1 MPEDN
6 DTVLLD
12 YALSTDPAP
21 VPASTA
27 QVVNQARVNIG
38 ISAST
43 TVYCSQLVIAVP
55 IGTDDA
61 SLYAQAPA
69 GSSNSNKW
77 AVTAQLRR
85 GRDLWDGLDEDQEYS
100 TFVYDCVS
108 STDYRVDY
116 NLVFGVFG
124 AVNQTVGDAEIA
136 IQETSG
142 TSSDPSTFTPK
153 AGYFPVRKEWPA
165 FYLKNLVAATLASP
179 TVPATDFAESDPVR
193 LSWESNG
200 TYFQLFAKGETW
212 PIYTGT
218 ATTYTLEEGL
228 SRDTTFV
235 LAASMTGSPGN
246 DVPQGGYEPIYL
258 YDALTVSVWNPLLTP
273 SSVTV
278 SGTLQVSGTSY
289 LSTTETGSLSSSS
302 VSVDGSLDVDG
313 SVDVDGSLDVDGST
327 SLSDTT
333 VGDGLTVRGSTE
345 LEESLSVSGS
355 TSLSDATVTGTLSGT
370 GSASLN
376 DLTVRGLYGSYG
388 RVELLGSGSLVAQ
401 GADLDQT
408 SVYAATDGF
417 AVAQVLTPGD
427 NSQAC
432 YAYGWI
438 YTAGSWFGVQGG
450 TVGSFGPGWSDFMN
464 TNPNTITVPVPAG
477 SYWYYE
483 SANPSNNQVYSDVQ
497 FWWFPLGSDYGATA
511 TYRRLTAEERVA
523 EQVEVPPARPAVPD
537 IAAAV
542 ERRENAAAAFVE
554 RLAAALEADL
564 AEEVR
569 ADLTRLLNQH

>member
-1 MPEDN
+1 MPEDS
-6 DTVLLD
+6 DTILLD

-38 ISAST
+38 VSAET
-43 TVYCSQLVIAVP
+43 TVYCSQIVIAVP

-61 SLYAQAPA
+61 SLYALAPA

-77 AVTAQLRR
+77 AVTAQLRK
-85 GRDLWDGLDEDQEYS
+85 GRDLWDGLDEDQDYS

-142 TSSDPSTFTPK
+142 TSSDPTTFTLKP
-153 AGYFPVRKEWPA
+153 AYFPVRKEWPA

-179 TVPATDFAESDPVR
+179 TVPATDFSEGDPVR

-200 TYFQLFAKGETW
+200 TYFQLFTKGQSR
-212 PIYTGT
+212 PVYAGT

-228 SRDTTFV
+228 SRDTAFV
-235 LAASMTGSPGN
+235 LTASMTGSPDE

-258 YDALTVSVWNPLLTP
+258 YDALTVSVSNPVLTP

-278 SGTLQVSGTSY
+278 SGTLEVSGTSY

-302 VSVDGSLDVDG
+302 VSVN
-313 SVDVDGSLDVDGST
+313 GSLDVDGST

-333 VGDGLTVRGSTE
+333 VDDGLTVRGSTE

-370 GSASLN
+370 GSASLS
-376 DLTVRGLYGSYG
+376 DLTVRGLYGYSG
-388 RVELLGSGSLVAQ
+388 RVELLGNANLVDQ
-401 GADLDQT
+401 GANLGQT
-408 SVYAATDGF
+408 GVYTATDGF
-417 AVAQVLTPGD
+417 AVAQVLTPSD
-427 NSQAC
+427 NSQAS

-438 YTAGSWFGVQGG
+438 YTSGTWFGVQGG

-464 TNPNTITVPVPAG
+464 TNPNTITVPIPAG

-483 SANPSNNQVYSDVQ
+483 SFNPSNNQVYSDVQ

-511 TYRRLTAEERVA
+511 TYRKLTAEERVA